1 MHRTSQ
7 SLTGPRCLFSSI
19 FLRRAGIATVLA
31 LAIMLWGCAKDAA
44 EPEPVVPVQIINVKK
59 TDFTKTVTAQAVLF
73 PIDQSAIT
81 PKISAPVKQFF
92 VKRGSKVKRGQLLAM
107 LENQDL
113 VAAAQDAKGSY
124 EQAQAAYATAIVAGL
139 PQEAPKAELDE
150 QAAKQALDA
159 QQKIYTSRE
168 NLFKQGAIARK
179 DLVQAKVDLTNAQN
193 QYKIAASHLQAL
205 EQGGNERGLQ
215 AAAGELES
223 AKGKYLAAQAQ
234 LGYSQIHS
242 PIAGVVTDRPLYP
255 GEMAAAGT
263 PLLTVMDTSKVI
275 ARAHIPQA
283 DAALLKIG
291 NSATIEAP
299 GLVRAVPGKITVISP
314 ALDPNSTTIEVWV
327 QAENPANELKP
338 GTSVTISMVAGSAP
352 QAIVVPSDAL
362 LTAQNGSTSVML
374 AGADGR
380 AHQRSVRVG
389 LQQDNEVQI
398 VSGLQAGDR
407 IVGAGAYGLPDNAK
421 ITSENAGDKSG
432 NSEGSK

>member
-1 MHRTSQ
+1 
-7 SLTGPRCLFSSI
+7 LFLNT
-19 FLRRAGIATVLA
+19 FFRPAGIAMVLA
-31 LAIMLWGCAKDAA
+31 LAITFWGCAKDVA
-44 EPEPVVPVQIINVKK
+44 EPEPVVPVQIIDVKK

-73 PIDQSAIT
+73 PVDQSAIT

-92 VKRGSKVKRGQLLAM
+92 VKRGSKVRRGQLLAV

-124 EQAQAAYATAIVAGL
+124 EQAQAAYATATVAGL
-139 PQEAPKAELDE
+139 PQELQKAELDE
-150 QAAKQALDA
+150 QAAKQTLDA
-159 QQKIYTSRE
+159 QQKIYSSRE

-193 QYKIAASHLQAL
+193 QYKIASSHLQAL
-205 EQGGNERGLQ
+205 EQGGKERGLQ

-234 LGYSQIHS
+234 LGYSEIHS

-255 GEMAAAGT
+255 GEMASAGT
-263 PLLTVMDTSKVI
+263 PLLTVMDISKVI
-275 ARAHIPQA
+275 ARAHIPQT

-299 GLVRAVPGKITVISP
+299 GLAHTVPGKITVISP
-314 ALDPNSTTIEVWV
+314 ALDPSSTTVEVWV
-327 QAENPANELKP
+327 QAENRANELKP
-338 GTSVTISMVAGSAP
+338 GTSVTLSMVAGNAP

-362 LTAQNGSTSVML
+362 LTAQDGSTSVML
-374 AGADGR
+374 AGVDGH

-389 LQQDNEVQI
+389 LRQNNEVQI
-398 VSGLQAGDR
+398 VAGLHAGDR

-421 ITSENAGDKSG
+421 ITPEKTGNNSG
-432 NSEGSK
+432 NGEGPK